1 MFSHL
6 SLKTKTAGFVVIIFV
21 SLCSIAL
28 LGLQALWL
36 ASEKDNLARIAQLMK
51 STVNIVKQFESL
63 AQNGE
68 LSETDAKRFATQLL
82 RENKYHDSEYV
93 YVADENLD
101 FVATPLDPQL
111 HGTSF
116 NDFKDASGDSIGAIV
131 KTLVGSRTDQ
141 LMTYNWDSLREGEV
155 VDLTSVV
162 IKTPVWGWYVG
173 TGVSYKEAEQRYW
186 ATAQWLL
193 ALSIVIAVVMS
204 AIIALFG
211 VSLSRALGGEPQD
224 VLEIVKRVSR
234 GDLRKLATSGRETEE
249 SIIGAMVYMQNG
261 LKGVVAGIKEV
272 SDSLKNQTTEA
283 DERSVDLDR
292 LTQSLSEQTQMV
304 SSAIAQLTASARE
317 VSNNSEMAANH
328 IQEADSKGKTAYSLT
343 EASSSTMTMLE
354 EQIGKVGQNVQTL
367 NDEVS
372 NIETVLVVIQ
382 GIAEQTN
389 LLALNAAIEAA
400 RAGDQGRGF
409 AVVADEVRQLAQRTQ
424 SSTEEIQ
431 QMITK
436 LQDATKAASA
446 SVTQSVS
453 TSEQAVKKSQS
464 VTQQLN
470 DIATSLSQLAG
481 MSHQISLA
489 AKEQLA
495 AGEDTAERVVLIS
508 DAAANAAE
516 LSSAAHK
523 MTEQTNKL
531 SHDLENEVHKFQL

>member
-261 LKGVVAGIKEV
+261 LKGVVAGIKDV

-283 DERSVDLDR
+283 DKRSVDLDK
-292 LTQSLSEQTQMV
+292 LTQRLSEQTQMV

-317 VSNNSEMAANH
+317 VSNNSEMAASH

-508 DAAANAAE
+508 DAAAHAAE
-516 LSSAAHK
+516 LSGAAHK